1 MVDEESK
8 STTDKPENSSAEP
21 KKADTSENSTSN
33 SSPAASDKVTKSK
46 AKKSDGS
53 KAAQDSKSDAKSEKS
68 EAKTET
74 KSAEVKSD
82 AKTDAKTDEKSE
94 AKLEPDLSSLTTKE
108 RQQIHISKILDEVLE
123 LPDPPRA
130 GSKYKHPMYLDLILA
145 AGLLVAMG
153 GFTIGL
159 FKIYITHSAQ
169 ENISQH
175 NYKAAISILRGSPV
189 PDFFAVPGSS
199 PQELLNKALY
209 LDAMEKLDANPEDQS
224 ALHELQKITKN
235 STFFETAQDILKDKY
250 KPARM
255 LEGGASHDAIR
266 DEKLKPSN
274 ESIDGG
280 QNQDSSNDAQ
290 DANPASNSTDN
301 APANP

>member
-8 STTDKPENSSAEP
+8 STTDKPEEKPTTDAESISA
-21 KKADTSENSTSN
+21 KSN
-33 SSPAASDKVTKSK
+33 GSSPANASASDK
-46 AKKSDGS
+46 
-53 KAAQDSKSDAKSEKS
+53 E
-68 EAKTET
+68 
-74 KSAEVKSD
+74 SAENNSGKLADIGAD
-82 AKTDAKTDEKSE
+82 A
-94 AKLEPDLSSLTTKE
+94 DLSSLSTKE

-123 LPDPPRA
+123 LPEPPKG

-169 ENISQH
+169 DNIAQH

-250 KPARM
+250 KPSRM
-255 LEGGASHDAIR
+255 LEGGASHDATLDPNLKKLQGADPQIQNSSDQVST
-266 DEKLKPSN
+266 DEASSDQSSSDQATSDQSN
-274 ESIDGG
+274 SDQSTSG
-280 QNQDSSNDAQ
+280 QSASDQSNSGSSSSNQ
-290 DANPASNSTDN
+290 
-301 APANP
+301 

>member
-8 STTDKPENSSAEP
+8 STTDKPEEKPASEAESSAE
-21 KKADTSENSTSN
+21 KSN
-33 SSPAASDKVTKSK
+33 GSSPANASASDKEIAQSK
-46 AKKSDGS
+46 PVESMA
-53 KAAQDSKSDAKSEKS
+53 DA
-68 EAKTET
+68 
-74 KSAEVKSD
+74 
-82 AKTDAKTDEKSE
+82 
-94 AKLEPDLSSLTTKE
+94 DLSSLTTRE
-108 RQQIHISKILDEVLE
+108 RQQVHISKILDEVLE
-123 LPDPPRA
+123 LPEPPKG

-169 ENISQH
+169 DNIAQH

-235 STFFETAQDILKDKY
+235 STFFETAQDILRDKY
-250 KPARM
+250 KPSRM
-255 LEGGASHDAIR
+255 LEGGASHDATL
-266 DEKLKPSN
+266 DPNLKKLQGADPQ
-274 ESIDGG
+274 I
-280 QNQDSSNDAQ
+280 Q
-290 DANPASNSTDN
+290 NSTDQPN
-301 APANP
+301 PDKSTPDQTGSEQSDSDKSSEAAPSN

>member
-1 MVDEESK
+1 MEEESK
-8 STTDKPENSSAEP
+8 STTDKPEEKPASEPEKSS
-21 KKADTSENSTSN
+21 DENPEKSN
-33 SSPAASDKVTKSK
+33 GSNPSPANTSASDKV
-46 AKKSDGS
+46 
-53 KAAQDSKSDAKSEKS
+53 SE
-68 EAKTET
+68 
-74 KSAEVKSD
+74 
-82 AKTDAKTDEKSE
+82 
-94 AKLEPDLSSLTTKE
+94 DLCSLTTKE
-108 RQQIHISKILDEVLE
+108 RQQVHISKILDEVLE
-123 LPDPPRA
+123 LPDPPRG

-169 ENISQH
+169 DNIAQH

-250 KPARM
+250 KPSRM
-255 LEGGASHDAIR
+255 LEGGASHDALL
-266 DEKLKPSN
+266 DPNLKKQQDPEEAQDQETSPPTG
-274 ESIDGG
+274 SGDG
-280 QNQDSSNDAQ
+280 QDSS
-290 DANPASNSTDN
+290 STTSTDSSAPQN
-301 APANP
+301 TNTPPAN

>member
-1 MVDEESK
+1 MVEEESK
-8 STTDKPENSSAEP
+8 STTDKPEEKPASEPEKNSESNAEKSNGSNPSPESA
-21 KKADTSENSTSN
+21 S
-33 SSPAASDKVTKSK
+33 ASDKV
-46 AKKSDGS
+46 SD
-53 KAAQDSKSDAKSEKS
+53 
-68 EAKTET
+68 
-74 KSAEVKSD
+74 
-82 AKTDAKTDEKSE
+82 
-94 AKLEPDLSSLTTKE
+94 DLSSLTTKE
-108 RQQIHISKILDEVLE
+108 RQQVHISRILDEVLE
-123 LPDPPRA
+123 LPDPPRS

-169 ENISQH
+169 DNIAQH

-255 LEGGASHDAIR
+255 LEGGASHDAVL
-266 DEKLKPSN
+266 DPNLKK
-274 ESIDGG
+274 
-280 QNQDSSNDAQ
+280 QQDSEAQ
-290 DANPASNSTDN
+290 DQEPKTTGADDGQDASSATGTDSSSAPQTNTPATN
-301 APANP
+301 